1 MSEVCLPL
9 KVFCKLHTKNIAQCP
24 ANHGDSKQEIKG
36 VMPDL
41 KPSRFF
47 KPIIL
52 LSVGFY
58 IAFDDR
64 LTEPNGLIRFLTQLP
79 VSVTVL
85 PVSVIIGIICLER
98 GNFTNRE
105 MLRKPETHYQF
116 WRQCYVF

>member
-1 MSEVCLPL
+1 VKP
-9 KVFCKLHTKNIAQCP
+9 VFQTYYSA
-24 ANHGDSKQEIKG
+24 
-36 VMPDL
+36 
-41 KPSRFF
+41 
-47 KPIIL
+47 L
-52 LSVGFY
+52 LLFCFH

-79 VSVTVL
+79 VSATVL
-85 PVSVIIGIICLER
+85 PVSVRIGVIRLER